1 MGSWPPVRK
10 HQAAADVAMADGM
23 EGAVEGVEG
32 RGGAVALIYMFI
44 ALQRKKVQRLF
55 VCI

>member
-23 EGAVEGVEG
+23 KGAVEGVEG

-55 VCI
+55 VCF